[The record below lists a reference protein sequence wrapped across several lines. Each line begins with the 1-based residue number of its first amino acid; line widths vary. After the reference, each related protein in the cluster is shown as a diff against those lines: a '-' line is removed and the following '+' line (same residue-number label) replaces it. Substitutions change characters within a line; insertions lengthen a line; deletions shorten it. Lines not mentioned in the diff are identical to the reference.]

1 MSEILIFTLNGIF
14 VYLVSDWL
22 VRKIEAQ
29 QGGVMKY
36 RQIVFFA
43 IFLALALTTFQA
55 LRLLLQS
62 G

>member
-14 VYLVSDWL
+14 IYLVSDWL
-22 VRKIEAQ
+22 VRRIEAQ